1 MMNKI
6 SPGQLRVW
14 KNRKWIDFGRKFV
27 VLKEAYI
34 ETNNDFE
41 CSQVN
46 ESFWFVYSSEEGY
59 GPLSEVMIL
68 KDSKVLK

>member
-1 MMNKI
+1 MNKI

-14 KNRKWIDFGRKFV
+14 RNRKWIDFGRKFV
-27 VLKEAYI
+27 VVKEYI
-34 ETNNDFE
+34 EMNNDFE

-46 ESFWFVYSSEEGY
+46 EPFWFVYSSEEGY

>member
-1 MMNKI
+1 MNKI

-14 KNRKWIDFGRKFV
+14 KNRKWFDCGRKFV
-27 VLKEAYI
+27 VIKEYT

-41 CSQVN
+41 CSKVN

-59 GPLSEVMIL
+59 GPLSEVTIL

>member
-1 MMNKI
+1 MNKV

-14 KNRKWIDFGRKFV
+14 KNRKWIDYGRKFV
-27 VLKEAYI
+27 VVKESHI

-46 ESFWFVYSSEEGY
+46 EPFWFVYSIEDGSGPISE
-59 GPLSEVMIL
+59 SMIL